1 MRKRLGLIRYWGLL
15 TGLALIPISGCVGNR
30 PSSLCDSYLEAVDPA
45 GEPGNQWGEVG
56 NGIQVSVGSVDIHYF
71 RGEVPSLQQRHEWSG
86 TAWRGERVSAQ
97 LVVWAS
103 EPLHQLELEF
113 SEFRSQGGEVL
124 SGDPAQARFVRYVL
138 TDEFADGCGRRQP
151 EEYPVHLYPDGLQE
165 GACFNSP
172 ANSTRPVW
180 LTFQVPGDAAPGLY
194 TSSLE
199 IRARRQE
206 PVSIHLELDVLPRT
220 LPPPAEWVFHLD
232 LWQNPYAVARMEG
245 VAPWSEAHWEALR
258 PLMKMLADAGQKVI
272 TTTIVDAPWAGQTF
286 DPFESMIVWK
296 SRADGGWE
304 FDYAAFDEWV
314 EFMMEL
320 GVTKQINAYSLIPWS
335 DELTY
340 IDESTGQRV
349 VEEVE
354 PGSDRYVELWTPF
367 LVDFRAHLE
376 EKGWNTITNIAMDE
390 SSPEDMERM
399 LDMMNRLAPEFG
411 IALADNSRSFSLF
424 PDRIKDLCVAYADTI
439 GEADLEYRRAQG
451 YPSTYYVCCADPF
464 PNTFTFSPPAE
475 AAFIG
480 WYAVAAGFDGF
491 LRWSYNSWV
500 EDPLRDSRFRTW
512 PAGDTYIVY
521 PGAMSSIR
529 FERLVEG
536 IQDAEK
542 IRILRQELEAEGTEE
557 ARGKLE
563 ALENLLRQFDIRER
577 PEDTDGLLNQG
588 KALLEEL
595 SRG

>member
-1 MRKRLGLIRYWGLL
+1 LNVRNPTLL
-15 TGLALIPISGCVGNR
+15 LALALVSVPGCAGNR
-30 PSSLCDSYLEAVDPA
+30 PPAFCDSYREPADPSGDPSAEWAGVDD
-45 GEPGNQWGEVG
+45 GLHL
-56 NGIQVSVGSVDIHYF
+56 SVGSIDHHYF
-71 RGEVPSLQQRHEWSG
+71 KGEVPDLEERREWSG
-86 TAWRGERVSAQ
+86 TAWRGEKVSAQ
-97 LVVWAS
+97 VVVWAS
-103 EPLHQLELEF
+103 QPYHQLEVELSDF
-113 SEFRSQGGEVL
+113 VGDGGAVL
-124 SGDPAQARFVRYVL
+124 PADLAQARFVRYVL
-138 TDEFADGCGRRQP
+138 TDEFADGCGRRNP
-151 EEYPVHLYPDGLQE
+151 KDYPVHLFPDGLE
-165 GACFNSP
+165 ESPCSNNPSNSV
-172 ANSTRPVW
+172 RPIW
-180 LTFQVPGDAAPGLY
+180 LTLDVPGDATPGLY
-194 TSSLE
+194 TSRLE
-199 IRARRQE
+199 VRAQRHNPVAIR
-206 PVSIHLELDVLPRT
+206 LELEVLPRT
-220 LPPPAEWVFHLD
+220 LPPPSEWQFHLD
-232 LWQNPYAVARMEG
+232 LWQNPYAVARVEG
-245 VAPWSEAHWEALR
+245 VEPWSDAHWAALR

-272 TTTIVDAPWAGQTF
+272 TTTVTDAPWDGQTF
-286 DPFESMIVWK
+286 DPFESMVTWK

-304 FDYAAFDEWV
+304 FDYTVFDQWV

-335 DELTY
+335 DNLTY
-340 IDESTGQRV
+340 VDEATGEEV
-349 VEEVE
+349 SEEVE

-367 LVDFRAHLE
+367 LVDFRSHLE
-376 EKGWNTITNIAMDE
+376 EKGWNAITNIAMDE
-390 SSPEDMERM
+390 SGPEDMRRM
-399 LDMMNRLAPEFG
+399 LDMMNQLAPEFG
-411 IALADNSRSFSLF
+411 IALADNSRSFKLF

-439 GEADLEYRRAQG
+439 EEPDLEYRRAQG

-542 IRILRQELEAEGTEE
+542 IRILRQDLEAESTDE
-557 ARGKLE
+557 AKGKLE
-563 ALENLLRQFDIRER
+563 ALEALLRRFDIREK
-577 PEDTDGLLNQG
+577 PEDTNGLLDQG

>member
-1 MRKRLGLIRYWGLL
+1 MLRFSMLL
-15 TGLALIPISGCVGNR
+15 AGVALILLPGCAGNS
-30 PSSLCDSYLEAVDPA
+30 PPAFCDSYREAADPA
-45 GEPGNQWGEVG
+45 GGLRSQWNGVG
-56 NGIQVSVGSVDIHYF
+56 DGIHVSVGSIDDHYF
-71 RGEVPSLQQRHEWSG
+71 RGGVPDLTRSNEWSG
-86 TAWRGERVSAQ
+86 TAWRGEKVSAQ

-113 SEFRSQGGEVL
+113 SDFVGEGGEVL
-124 SGDPAQARFVRYVL
+124 SGDLAQARFVRYVL
-138 TDEFADGCGRRQP
+138 TDEFAEGCGRRRP
-151 EEYPVHLYPDGLQE
+151 EDYPVHLYPDGLDE
-165 GACFNSP
+165 GACFNTP

-180 LTFQVPGDAAPGLY
+180 LTFDVPGDAAPGLY
-194 TSSLE
+194 TSRLE
-199 IRARRQE
+199 VRAQRLD
-206 PVSIHLELDVLPRT
+206 PVSIRLDLEVFPRI
-220 LPPPAEWVFHLD
+220 LPPPSEWEFHLD
-232 LWQNPYAVARMEG
+232 LWQNPYAVARVEG
-245 VAPWSEAHWEALR
+245 VDPWSEAHWEALR

-272 TTTIVDAPWAGQTF
+272 TTTITDAPWDGQTF
-286 DPFESMIVWK
+286 DPFESMVVWK
-296 SRADGGWE
+296 RKADGDWE
-304 FDYAAFDEWV
+304 FDYAVFDQWV

-320 GVTKQINAYSLIPWS
+320 GVAKQINAYSLIPWS

-340 IDESTGQRV
+340 IDEASGERV

-376 EKGWNTITNIAMDE
+376 AKGWNTITNLAMDE
-390 SSPEDMERM
+390 SGSEDMRRM
-399 LDMMNRLAPEFG
+399 LDMLNQLAPEFG
-411 IALADNSRSFSLF
+411 IALADNSRSFRLF
-424 PDRIKDLCVAYADTI
+424 PNRIKDLCVAYADTI
-439 GEADLEYRRAQG
+439 EESDLEYRRAQG

-475 AAFIG
+475 AAFLG

-542 IRILRQELEAEGTEE
+542 IRILRQELEAESTDE
-557 ARGKLE
+557 ARRKLGALE
-563 ALENLLRQFDIRER
+563 ALLRRFDIREK
-577 PEDTDGLLNQG
+577 PDDTNALLSQG
-588 KALLEEL
+588 KAFLEEL
-595 SRG
+595 SRGL